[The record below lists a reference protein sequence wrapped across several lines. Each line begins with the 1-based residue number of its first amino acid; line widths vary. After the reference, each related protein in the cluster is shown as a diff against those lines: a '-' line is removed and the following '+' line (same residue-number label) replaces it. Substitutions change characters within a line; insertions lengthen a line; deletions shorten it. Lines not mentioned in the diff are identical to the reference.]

1 MWGYNVSLLEGRKA
15 CIGKIQMLNMFENI
29 TSERGK

>member
-1 MWGYNVSLLEGRKA
+1 MWGCNVSLLEGRKKY
-15 CIGKIQMLNMFENI
+15 IGKIQMLNMFEGI